1 MARRVGRGGHVAA
14 VAQVMP
20 KQGGDGVRNVEPVR
34 AKPEPG
40 GGAGARDVG
49 GAQGGDRAD
58 LLAVEQDEAAGDAV
72 AGRDCLVEHQPP
84 DRRES
89 RLGAGP
95 RASASVWITGK
106 SMPRRMFWQ
115 RAQDRKVRACCRVLG
130 LLANHLPRSCW
141 VHSPSRRPRLA
152 SEVKNA
158 IATMRRYLARW

>member
-1 MARRVGRGGHVAA
+1 
-14 VAQVMP
+14 MP

-49 GAQGGDRAD
+49 GAQGCDRAD

-72 AGRDCLVEHQPP
+72 AGRDGLVEQQPS

-89 RLGAGP
+89 RLGRRPGGFRLGVDHRQVDAAEDVLAAGP
-95 RASASVWITGK
+95 GQEGEGMLPGAGPAGEPSVEVVLGALAEPASAAG
-106 SMPRRMFWQ
+106 
-115 RAQDRKVRACCRVLG
+115 
-130 LLANHLPRSCW
+130 
-141 VHSPSRRPRLA
+141 

-158 IATMRRYLARW
+158 IATMRRYLARAVAGRRGGSTARPQVA